1 MGTPGDGG
9 FVGEDA
15 DDVGAALDL
24 AVEALDGVGAVQL
37 GTVLLREGHVSE
49 DVGLGLVH
57 EPCQAIDVWAQLVG
71 DAAPLLT
78 GGLSIILRKRRGDE
92 GGDDAATALAGVGQ
106 GVAHEVHPAAL
117 PGRCEDLRDSRRS
130 IRSPKETAPAGA
142 GGETAAL
149 MPSCASEITSFTPRS
164 PRRASWRRKSVQ
176 KVSASE
182 APIDMPSTSRRP
194 SVLTPTAMITATE
207 TIRPIWR
214 TFT

>member
-92 GGDDAATALAGVGQ
+92 GGDHSSAALSGMGQ
-106 GVAHEVHPAAL
+106 RISHEVNP
-117 PGRCEDLRDSRRS
+117 C
-130 IRSPKETAPAGA
+130 
-142 GGETAAL
+142 
-149 MPSCASEITSFTPRS
+149 TSAR
-164 PRRASWRRKSVQ
+164 
-176 KVSASE
+176 
-182 APIDMPSTSRRP
+182 
-194 SVLTPTAMITATE
+194 
-207 TIRPIWR
+207 
-214 TFT
+214 